1 MPPISKSDVRKQDFI
16 VIKEKNNVDIARIV
30 APHELQ
36 VGIDG
41 FKNTSLKVKGSG
53 YIDGSLEVGGGV
65 KGALKLPDGTLA
77 LRSGSGVKVADSGNG
92 TVTLSLGSARGGIET
107 IIKPGDGLISSVS
120 NGVLTL
126 ALNRETTLPH
136 FVEGTGVKISRLANA
151 YTFALDASYIAAT
164 QAGVVTPSGSGLIGT
179 ATSDG
184 KLSLSID
191 RSALPE
197 QLSIAAGEGILFATG
212 SNGTI
217 SISSSVSGSSA
228 PNVLA
233 SDGISGSLSGETL
246 TLSLDRSGLAL
257 LEGSIFT
264 GQIVAQGGL
273 SGSLTTL
280 SDGTTPYLR
289 AGSGI
294 KLLTGSNG
302 QIEIATSA
310 GSASG
315 VGTELVLN
323 GAVTGTRDGQNLTFT
338 LSNRPADPESF
349 MLWLNGQLLTKD
361 SDYEITESQIK
372 FSQSIAPEETDV
384 IRTMYSKNVSARLYA
399 INSAPA
405 QLVVVESVMTG
416 LTLPNDPDP
425 AGSLMLFLN
434 GQLLTQG
441 NDHDYHLNGR
451 DVTFFSPA
459 SHTDVVRATYSYAV

>member
-16 VIKEKNNVDIARIV
+16 VVKEKNNIDIARIV

-41 FKNTSLKVKGSG
+41 FKNTSLRVKGSG
-53 YIDGSLEVGGGV
+53 YIDGSLEVAGGV
-65 KGALKLPDGTLA
+65 RGALKLPDGTLA
-77 LRSGSGVKVADSGNG
+77 LRPGSGVKVTDSGNG
-92 TVTLSLGSARGGIET
+92 TVTLSLGSATGGLET
-107 IIKPGDGLISSVS
+107 LVRPGDGLMSSVT

-126 ALNRETTLPH
+126 SLNRETTLPH
-136 FVEGTGVKISRLANA
+136 FSEGTGVKISRIANN
-151 YTFALDASYIAAT
+151 YTFALDTSYIAAT
-164 QAGVVTPSGSGLIGT
+164 QAGVVIPSGSGLIGT
-179 ATSDG
+179 ATADG

-191 RSALPE
+191 RSSLPE

-212 SNGTI
+212 SNGSIT
-217 SISSSVSGSSA
+217 ISSSVSGSSA

-233 SDGISGSLSGETL
+233 ADGISGSLSGGTL

-257 LEGSIFT
+257 LDGSIFT

-280 SDGTTPYLR
+280 SDGATPYLR

-302 QIEIATSA
+302 QVEIAASV

-315 VGTELVLN
+315 IGTELVLN
-323 GAVTGTRDGQNLTFT
+323 GEVTGVKDGQNLMFT
-338 LSNRPADPESF
+338 LSNTPADPESF

-361 SDYEITESQIK
+361 SDYELTENQIK
-372 FSQSIAPEETDV
+372 FSQSIAPEEADV

-399 INSAPA
+399 INATPA
-405 QLVVVESVMTG
+405 QLVVVENVMTG

-425 AGSLMLFLN
+425 ADSLMLFLN

-441 NDHDYHLNGR
+441 NDHDYRLNGR
-451 DVTFFSPA
+451 DVTFFSPVEGA
-459 SHTDVVRATYSYAV
+459 DVVRATYSYAV